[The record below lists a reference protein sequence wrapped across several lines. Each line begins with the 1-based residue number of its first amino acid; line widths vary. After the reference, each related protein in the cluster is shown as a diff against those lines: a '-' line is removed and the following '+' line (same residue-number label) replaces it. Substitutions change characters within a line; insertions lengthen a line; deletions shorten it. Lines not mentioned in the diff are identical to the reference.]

1 MARDETVF
9 FAELGL
15 QITSVDLSEVDLSK
29 ARDLAKK
36 RGDAIQT
43 VQANLEDYGIET
55 ESQDLRFNL
64 LSPA

>member
-1 MARDETVF
+1 MVF